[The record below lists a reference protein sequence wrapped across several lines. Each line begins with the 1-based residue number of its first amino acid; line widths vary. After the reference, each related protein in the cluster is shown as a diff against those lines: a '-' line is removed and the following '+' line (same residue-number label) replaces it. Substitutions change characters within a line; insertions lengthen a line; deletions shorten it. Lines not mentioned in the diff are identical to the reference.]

1 MIAEISEQLYAALQ
15 PRLVSAYLSSKG
27 WNTTE
32 EGSESRWSHPDYPD
46 HLVVPSDDTIP
57 PELVQQLAILEQR
70 PERRVLTEL
79 KHADADLLRILPM
92 GAGPDTLLL
101 EQGNRL
107 LRGTQRLLT
116 AGARTVMEP
125 MASLVGKKPREV
137 TAYLRTLQLGIAEP
151 DAYTLTVL
159 SPLRETD
166 QESLARQTFLRLA
179 TTLQEL
185 QLTTRTVLADA
196 ERRRSLI
203 TSGLSAELCDA
214 LVLLIGPSSRK
225 SSGTGAVSSLSLE
238 FVWSPLLLPP
248 AGTVSNLSFE
258 PELGEDLKELAELLR
273 ETEPQEGF
281 QLRGTISDLKRA
293 HHAGTGKVIVHNITG
308 EQPDKV
314 SLELEEDLYALAI
327 QAHQMQMPVL
337 CVGALAKKGK
347 AYEMLNASLAPVE
360 TIATAEGA

>member
-116 AGARTVMEP
+116 AGARTVVEP

-151 DAYTLTVL
+151 DTYTLTVL
-159 SPLRETD
+159 SPLREVD
-166 QESLARQTFLRLA
+166 QEGLARQTLLRLA
-179 TTLQEL
+179 KPLHVL
-185 QLTTRTVLADA
+185 SRSVRPVLADA
-196 ERRRSLI
+196 DLRRDLI
-203 TSGLSAELCDA
+203 TGGLSAELCDA
-214 LVLLIGPSSRK
+214 LVLLMSPSARK
-225 SSGTGAVSSLSLE
+225 SRGTDPAMCLSLE
-238 FVWSPLLLPP
+238 FVWSPLLAPP
-248 AGTVSNLSFE
+248 AETVSSLTFE
-258 PELGEDLKELAELLR
+258 PDLAEELKDLAELLR
-273 ETEPQEGF
+273 ETVPQEGF
-281 QLRGTISDLKRA
+281 ELQGTISDLKRA
-293 HHAGTGKVIVHNITG
+293 HHAGTGKVIIHNITG

-314 SLELEEDLYALAI
+314 S
-327 QAHQMQMPVL
+327 
-337 CVGALAKKGK
+337 
-347 AYEMLNASLAPVE
+347 
-360 TIATAEGA
+360 